1 MIILRESYTP
11 NWLAPRVAFDVAI
24 ERIAEQSILQQE
36 RVPLGAGW
44 YWYRPTNALLRPA
57 HWAMT
62 EVEHVKGWHPM
73 LGAFVLPASDRW
85 ALAFTRLHF

>member
-44 YWYRPTNALLRPA
+44 YWHRPTNSLLRPA
-57 HWAMT
+57 HWTMT
-62 EVEHVKGWHPM
+62 ETRCCRSM

-85 ALAFTRLHF
+85 ALAFARLHF